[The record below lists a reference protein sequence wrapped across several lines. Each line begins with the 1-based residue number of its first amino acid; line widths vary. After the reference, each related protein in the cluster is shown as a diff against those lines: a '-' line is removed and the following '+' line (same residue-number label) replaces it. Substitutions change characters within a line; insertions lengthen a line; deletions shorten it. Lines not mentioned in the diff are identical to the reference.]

1 MRQCGKVKAL
11 YFLVAAV
18 HPYLLAH
25 IKLAAFSLA
34 PASPTLGTDKPLQMQ
49 ISGMHLHLHLLLR
62 LKSISSPRH
71 SKTLV
76 SLPWLLL
83 KMRRQVN
90 NIKVQVLIGQNQIL
104 TFSKK
109 KKLTKLLTKSSY
121 QRSEDDWAA
130 DWCFLTKGA
139 CAPETS
145 AICLLVN
152 QTRRIKLLSEQA
164 L

>member
-11 YFLVAAV
+11 CFLVAAV
-18 HPYLLAH
+18 HPCLLAH
-25 IKLAAFSLA
+25 MKLAAFSLA

-49 ISGMHLHLHLLLR
+49 ISGMHLHLLLR

-109 KKLTKLLTKSSY
+109 KLTKLLTKSSY

-139 CAPETS
+139 CAPEIS

-164 L
+164 R